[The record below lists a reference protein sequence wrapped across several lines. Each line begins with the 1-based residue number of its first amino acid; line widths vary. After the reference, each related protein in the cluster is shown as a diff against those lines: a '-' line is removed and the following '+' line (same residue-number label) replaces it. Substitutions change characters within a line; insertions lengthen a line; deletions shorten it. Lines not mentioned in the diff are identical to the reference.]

1 MFLARVVGNVVAT
14 VKDPALVGKKILVVQ
29 PLDKRWQPQH
39 SYIVAVDSV
48 GAGAGET
55 VYCCRGREASFP
67 WYPDE
72 VPTETAIVAIVVA
85 VVPLTAGTR
94 LPVGEMSMLAKG
106 ACADSHPRRARIGV
120 GTGAKVASGHSFG

>member
-14 VKDPALVGKKILVVQ
+14 VKDPSLSGKKILIVQ
-29 PLDKRWQPQH
+29 PLDYRGKDRGQK
-39 SYIVAVDSV
+39 ALALDSV

-72 VPTETAIVAIVVA
+72 VPTETTIIAIVDAINRSIQPGYPA
-85 VVPLTAGTR
+85 GSVP
-94 LPVGEMSMLAKG
+94 
-106 ACADSHPRRARIGV
+106 
-120 GTGAKVASGHSFG
+120 